1 MSAEED
7 INELVVRFAVIE
19 QLLINVA
26 GAMSSETANPSAM
39 VAAIINDLQAQFALE
54 PDDNADMRAFKTN
67 ALRQVL
73 RVGQRLQQVTG
84 GGTQH

>member
-26 GAMSSETANPSAM
+26 GAMSSEPDNPSAM

-54 PDDNADMRAFKTN
+54 PDGNADMRAFKTN

-73 RVGQRLQQVTG
+73 RVGQRLQQVTE